1 MPDRFT
7 RTVVCNTGPL
17 LALSR
22 VGQVGLLAR
31 LFPEVIVPME
41 VIEELLQ
48 TPHGDVAILR
58 RELAQFRQLTTP
70 AEPDPLLSA
79 QLDAGEAA
87 VLATAMKLGHLPVL
101 LDERKG
107 RRIATHVYHL
117 PLVGTGG
124 LLVAAKQRGLIPQ
137 VRPLLD
143 GMVAAGYH
151 LGPILIAEC
160 LRRAK
165 E

>member
-31 LFPEVIVPME
+31 LFPEVIIPME

-58 RELAQFRQLTTP
+58 RELAQFRQLTT
-70 AEPDPLLSA
+70 
-79 QLDAGEAA
+79 
-87 VLATAMKLGHLPVL
+87 LPNPTRCSRPSSMR
-101 LDERKG
+101 ER
-107 RRIATHVYHL
+107 RRSS
-117 PLVGTGG
+117 P
-124 LLVAAKQRGLIPQ
+124 P
-137 VRPLLD
+137 P
-143 GMVAAGYH
+143 
-151 LGPILIAEC
+151 
-160 LRRAK
+160 
-165 E
+165 